1 MIVDEIKNAEQ
12 YYGLGTRIEA
22 ALRYLA
28 ETDFSSL
35 APARY
40 EIDGD
45 DVFAIVKEYDTK
57 PKSDGSWEAHHKYL
71 DVQYVAAG
79 CEHMGY
85 RPVEGM
91 EPGDYDK
98 DKDIYFLKGEGEFYT
113 LRAGYFAILKPQ
125 DAHMPAMAI
134 AEPQAVKKV
143 LVKVLL

>member
-1 MIVDEIKNAEQ
+1 MIVDEIKNAGQ
-12 YYGLGTRIEA
+12 YYGLGARIEA

-28 ETDFSSL
+28 ETDFSAL
-35 APARY
+35 APGRY
-40 EIDGD
+40 DIDGD
-45 DVFAIVKEYDTK
+45 KIYAVVKEYDSK
-57 PKSDGSWEAHHKYL
+57 PKSEGFWEAHHKHL

-79 CEHMGY
+79 SEHMGY

-91 EPGDYDK
+91 VAGEYDGER
-98 DKDIYFLKGEGEFYT
+98 DFYTLEGEGEFYT